1 MAQTNI
7 SRIADMIVPEVMAD
21 MISAKVEEKVIV
33 SKIAKVDT
41 TLQGT
46 AGNEVTVPQYKYI
59 GDAEDIAEGVAMGTA
74 KLETGST
81 SFTIKKAG
89 KGVAITDEA
98 VLSGYGDPVGEAQK
112 QLAMSIANKIEKDVV
127 AVITTPSES
136 VGDGKVQ
143 LIYGNGSTQISYA
156 GVVDAEDMFDEE
168 VSSDKVLYVH
178 PKQMTKLRKDT
189 DFISADKYD
198 GKVMTSGEVGKIG
211 TCRVVRSKKIPCIE
225 YTKDNTSG
233 TIEIVADSVT
243 ENTTKKHLATIQPV
257 TLEKLAVGDKVTAL
271 ANPYYLNPMVKLTND
286 SETEAD
292 APAVTIYL
300 KRDTQVEKERHA
312 DSGTT
317 DIYTNKHYGVALTNT
332 TKVVIAKF
340 KK

>member
-1 MAQTNI
+1 MAVTKVQDLI
-7 SRIADMIVPEVMAD
+7 IPEVMAD
-21 MISAKVEEKVIV
+21 MISAKVEEKLIV

-41 TLQGT
+41 TLKGT

-59 GDAEDIAEGVAMGTA
+59 GDAEDVAEGVEMGTA

-89 KGVAITDEA
+89 KGVSLTDEA
-98 VLSGYGDPVGEAQK
+98 VLSGYGDPIGEANR
-112 QLAMSIANKIEKDVV
+112 QLAIAIANKIDNDVV
-127 AVITTPSES
+127 ELLVTPSES
-136 VGDGKVQ
+136 EGDGKVQ
-143 LIYGNGSTQISYA
+143 LIYGDGSTQISYA
-156 GVVDAEDMFDEE
+156 GVVDAEDLFDEE

-178 PKQMTKLRKDT
+178 PKQMTKLRKDA

-211 TCRVVRSKKIPCIE
+211 TCRVVR
-225 YTKDNTSG
+225 
-233 TIEIVADSVT
+233 
-243 ENTTKKHLATIQPV
+243 TKKVPLDETG
-257 TLEKLAVGDKVTAL
+257 T
-271 ANPYYLNPMVKLTND
+271 YYLNPMVKLTND
-286 SETEAD
+286 SETEQD

-300 KRDTQVEKERHA
+300 KRDTMVEKDRKA
-312 DSGTT
+312 SAGVT

-332 TKVVIAKF
+332 TKVVLAKF